1 MQSRLMEICTVLIDS
16 SRNQKRGR
24 DIVLSCISMTESTL
38 DSKMSSRSIPVI
50 VVFIV
55 VILGHLGP
63 LFPRLFVFFGD
74 FVS

>member
-1 MQSRLMEICTVLIDS
+1 VLINS

-24 DIVLSCISMTESTL
+24 AIVLSCISMTESAL
-38 DSKMSSRSIPVI
+38 DSKISSRSIPVI
-50 VVFIV
+50 IVLIV

-63 LFPRLFVFFGD
+63 LPPRLFVFFGD